1 MKYVL
6 IQTAIGDYRQ
16 NVLSIVSQKLG
27 DEFTILCG
35 HEYFEESTKTRI
47 NIKNVRYIDNIFFY
61 RRKFLFQKD
70 CMRAGIKAESVILEL
85 NPRIVNV
92 WLIIFARKL
101 LGRKTVLWGHAWPRD
116 GKMAKSDRVRN
127 VLRNLA
133 DILILYTKKQAVEL
147 KEKKPRSKLI
157 VAPNSLYFKDDMWC
171 KHSQQRDFIYVGR
184 LIKQKKPELMIKA
197 FIAFTENN
205 EDSTLIIVGDG
216 PEKARLEKIVE
227 NNNLNDRI
235 KFKGHISDLGTLR
248 QLYGTAVASVSPGYV
263 GLSITQSLSFGVPM
277 IISKNENHA
286 PEIEAAKE
294 GFNTEFFNTDSAQDL
309 ASKYQYFYE
318 NKSLWSERAESIIN
332 DCKDNY
338 TAEKMADSII
348 KAFQDG

>member
-1 MKYVL
+1 
-6 IQTAIGDYRQ
+6 
-16 NVLSIVSQKLG
+16 
-27 DEFTILCG
+27 
-35 HEYFEESTKTRI
+35 
-47 NIKNVRYIDNIFFY
+47 
-61 RRKFLFQKD
+61 
-70 CMRAGIKAESVILEL
+70 
-85 NPRIVNV
+85 
-92 WLIIFARKL
+92 
-101 LGRKTVLWGHAWPRD
+101 
-116 GKMAKSDRVRN
+116 
-127 VLRNLA
+127 
-133 DILILYTKKQAVEL
+133 
-147 KEKKPRSKLI
+147 
-157 VAPNSLYFKDDMWC
+157 MWC